1 MPPSSNESLAAHA
14 GCSNPIPLA
23 FDMQMYVPAML
34 PGQGVKKLVDLIFS
48 KSKPKRFGNGL
59 MSGPV
64 LAGLVEAYVDAIN
77 KGAVPTIATAW
88 QVCVFYVCVSWERE
102 F

>member
-1 MPPSSNESLAAHA
+1 MDKFGLIVASHCTLQ
-14 GCSNPIPLA
+14 L
-23 FDMQMYVPAML
+23 
-34 PGQGVKKLVDLIFS
+34 QGVSKLVEMIFS

-64 LAGLVEAYVDAIN
+64 LAGLVEAYVEAIN

-88 QVCVFYVCVSWERE
+88 QV
-102 F
+102 